1 VANIYTQTE
10 FNPTQT
16 ELIQSHEVLS
26 LTNENPGS
34 LIKWYSQ
41 SRSGTHRQE
50 RFSNPV
56 IKDEN
61 LLLSVDYKALT
72 RLASIT
78 RT

>member
-41 SRSGTHRQE
+41 SRSGIHNQE
-50 RFSNPV
+50 V
-56 IKDEN
+56 
-61 LLLSVDYKALT
+61 ALT
-72 RLASIT
+72 DKNASRIRSLKT
-78 RT
+78 RTFFCQ